1 MRHQSTVRSEMQLE
15 WGRTGQGR
23 AGQLCNTYPSADGS
37 HGGVCEALHFV
48 AIADAAVV
56 AALVE
61 LGDAA
66 EVVGAH
72 GLAAGT
78 SPSEAVAVGQN
89 SREQS
94 RAVGAPD
101 AHHQNADAPV
111 RPWSVRG
118 IRQEHGARP
127 VLALPQ
133 VLRQAVVVAVARHLP
148 IHRRGDRR
156 VARHRPPRRHA
167 TITVAR
173 PRTTRQIQPSRQRPP
188 LHLSILLHYY
198 YVCVLLTWPLYAAQG
213 SYL

>member
-1 MRHQSTVRSEMQLE
+1 VNAISRTCQLN
-15 WGRTGQGR
+15 
-23 AGQLCNTYPSADGS
+23 CTYPSADGG
-37 HGGVCEALHFV
+37 HGGVCEALDFV

-61 LGDAA
+61 LSDAA

-72 GLAAGT
+72 MLAAGT
-78 SPSEAVAVGQN
+78 SPFEAVAVGQN
-89 SREQS
+89 SREQR

-101 AHHQNADAPV
+101 AHQQNADAPV

-127 VLALPQ
+127 VLAALPQ

-156 VARHRPPRRHA
+156 VARHRSPRRHV
-167 TITVAR
+167 TITR

-188 LHLSILLHYY
+188 LHLSLLLHYLSTCN
-198 YVCVLLTWPLYAAQG
+198 VPVLLT
-213 SYL
+213 